1 MEQPNY
7 TPTMIRIKMSR
18 LLLLLTFSVYFFS
31 CTPQKK
37 IPYYLENVKDTSG
50 LGQVGFPEI
59 LIQKND
65 LLSIQVVSDATDPK
79 VDALY
84 NLPTPSGTSTSTLG
98 GFLVDAYG
106 NIQYPKLGTFH
117 AEGLTKQELAE
128 QIRKKLTEPVPLLTN
143 PVVII
148 RFAGYKVSVL
158 GEVNAQGSYTI
169 PGEKITIL
177 EAIALS
183 GGMSDYG
190 RKDNIRVQRE
200 VNGKREVGVVDL
212 SSAELYNSPYYN
224 LMQNDVVIVEPSKK
238 KQKQMDQAITFQ
250 RLGFVLS
257 LISVAATLFVI
268 LR

>member
-1 MEQPNY
+1 
-7 TPTMIRIKMSR
+7 MSR
-18 LLLLLTFSVYFFS
+18 FLFLLTLSVYFFS

-37 IPYYLENVKDTSG
+37 APYYLENVKDTTG
-50 LGQVGFPEI
+50 LGQVVFPDI
-59 LIQKND
+59 RIQKND
-65 LLSIQVVSDATDPK
+65 LLSIRVISDATDPK

-84 NLPTPSGTSTSTLG
+84 NFPASEGVSGPG
-98 GFLVDAYG
+98 QGDYLVDAFG
-106 NIQYPKLGTFH
+106 NIQYPKLGSFH

-128 QIRKKLTEPVPLLTN
+128 AIKKKLTDPVVLLSN
-143 PVVII
+143 PTVII
-148 RFAGYKVSVL
+148 RFSGYRVSVL

-200 VNGKREVGVVDL
+200 INGKREVGVVNL
-212 SSAELYNSPYYN
+212 SSPELYNSPYYN
-224 LMQNDVVIVEPSKK
+224 LLQNDVVIVEPTKK
-238 KQKQMDQAITFQ
+238 KQKQQDQAITFQ

-257 LISVAATLFVI
+257 LISVAATLVVI